1 MKKLLCLL
9 LVLSTLLSIAAC
21 GTTPEVPETPGDPVV
36 ETPTEPETPVEP
48 EPVYEAMEI
57 VLKDHPDKVK
67 TIGRT
72 LLRDD
77 GLYCDLPGSGIE
89 FIVNCQ
95 GDVTLTYNCA
105 TTRGLCRAFVD
116 GEESKRPSFLKG
128 TGTMV
133 IAENLA
139 PGEHTIRVLWELDIL
154 KTGHAWSIQ
163 SIGCTAVADS
173 FRATEDKD
181 LLIEFVGDSI
191 TSGYGVLS
199 DRDYNVPYDS
209 VHSATHSYAYLTAQ
223 LLDADCSQVSRGAMG
238 LYRPVEGKVG
248 MDLYLSYNC
257 YDPSAPDY
265 DFARPA
271 DIVVLAWGTNDS
283 SCPSSQEYRRL
294 LTEMVN
300 TVREKNG
307 EDVQIVIIW
316 GMMSLKW
323 GAEMKLTA
331 DELGCHSIQLSRNNA
346 GGERHPDAAGMA
358 LNAQELSK
366 FLREEV
372 IPLVKK

>member
-1 MKKLLCLL
+1 MKKLLCLFL
-9 LVLSTLLSIAAC
+9 GCAMLLSIAAC
-21 GTTPEVPETPGDPVV
+21 GSTPEAPEPPGEPVAENPVDP
-36 ETPTEPETPVEP
+36 EP

-57 VLKDHPDKVK
+57 VLKDNPDKVK
-67 TIGRT
+67 ALGRT
-72 LLRDD
+72 LMQDD
-77 GLYCDLPGSGIE
+77 GLHCDFPGSGIE

-95 GDVTLTYNCA
+95 GDVTLAYNCTIA
-105 TTRGLCRAFVD
+105 RGLGQVFVD
-116 GEESKRPSFLKG
+116 GEEGLRPTFLNG
-128 TGTMV
+128 TGTVV

-139 PGEHTIRVLWELDIL
+139 PGEHTIRVVWELDIL
-154 KTGHAWSIQ
+154 KTGHSWSIR

-173 FRATEDKD
+173 FRATENKE

-199 DRDYNVPYDS
+199 DRDYNVPYDT

-223 LLDADCSQVSRGAMG
+223 LLDADWSQVSRGAMG
-238 LYRPVEGKVG
+238 LYRPVNDKVAA
-248 MDLYLSYNC
+248 DLYRSYNC
-257 YDPSAPDY
+257 YEPNAPDY

-271 DIVVLAWGTNDS
+271 DIVVIAQGSNDR
-283 SCPSSQEYRRL
+283 SCPSSLEFRRL

-300 TVREKNG
+300 LVREKNG

-316 GMMSLKW
+316 GMAYMTW
-323 GAEMKLTA
+323 AAEMNLTA
-331 DELGCHSIQLSRNNA
+331 QELGCHGIQLTKNNA
-346 GGERHPDAAGMA
+346 GGEGHPNAAGMA
-358 LNAQELSK
+358 LNAQELST